1 VYYPPALLR
10 FNLICLHCSGRL
22 SAANGYYLVDLILS
36 VTFTTA
42 KSEFLIDEDEEYAG
56 CRRYEKFF
64 KNGFAE
70 LNEGHL

>member
-1 VYYPPALLR
+1 
-10 FNLICLHCSGRL
+10 
-22 SAANGYYLVDLILS
+22 VDLILS
-36 VTFTTA
+36 VTFTTS